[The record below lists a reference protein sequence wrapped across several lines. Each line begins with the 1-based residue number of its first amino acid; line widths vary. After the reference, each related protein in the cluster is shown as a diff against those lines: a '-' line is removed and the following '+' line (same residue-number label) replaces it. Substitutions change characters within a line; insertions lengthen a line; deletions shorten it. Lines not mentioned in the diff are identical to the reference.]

1 MGKKEWQLKYFSSNK
16 TLKADNQQWGK
27 FGSYSSHFINQGS
40 EWLFS
45 QDITVLLREQVG
57 IQHSI

>member
-1 MGKKEWQLKYFSSNK
+1 MGKNEWQLKYFSSNK
-16 TLKADNQQWGK
+16 TLKADNQQWGN
-27 FGSYSSHFINQGS
+27 FGSYSPHFINQGF
-40 EWLFS
+40 WVTLS